1 MASSDIWHMNRKGLE
16 KERYSASERESL
28 IKGWQQSGLSKA
40 AYCQVHQIKIGAF
53 YYWCSLYKKAGSF
66 VKSGNKDDRTLDANV
81 DFMEL
86 NPGLISLSSNVEIHY
101 PNGVVVK
108 TDKNNIG
115 LVKELI
121 HA

>member
-1 MASSDIWHMNRKGLE
+1 MNRKGLA
-16 KERYSASERESL
+16 KKRHSVSERESL
-28 IKGWQQSGLSKA
+28 IKSWHQSGLSKA
-40 AYCQVHQIKIGAF
+40 AYCKLHHIKLATF
-53 YYWCSLYKKAGSF
+53 YYWCSLNKKAGSF
-66 VKSGNKDDRTLDANV
+66 KKSSNRVGQTTAANV

-108 TDKNNIG
+108 TDQNNIG